1 MENVVIIGSG
11 LAGLTAAIYNA
22 RANLKPVLVSGKAE
36 GGQLML
42 TTAVENYPGFPEG
55 IMGPDLIDKIT
66 RQAKRFGTRF
76 VDGDA
81 EKVEVEGDGF
91 ETVTSEETIKSKS
104 VIIAS
109 GASARML
116 GLDSEKKYLGNGV
129 HTCATCDS
137 YAYGGKEVIVVG
149 GGDSAME
156 ESLFIAKHASKVTL
170 VHRRDSFRASRI
182 MQDRLSANEK
192 IGVILNAVVQEVLGD
207 GTRVA
212 GVKVRDVNTDEVKEL
227 KTDAVFLAI
236 GHVPNTKFLGGLVET
251 DGQGFILTNKT
262 RTKVPGLFACG
273 DVQDPRYKQAVTAA
287 GSGCQAAMEAER
299 YVEALKA

>member
-212 GVKVRDVNTDEVKEL
+212 GVKIRDVNTAEVKEL

-299 YVEALKA
+299 YVESLKA

>member
-81 EKVEVEGDGF
+81 EKVEVKGDGF

-299 YVEALKA
+299 YVESLKA